1 MTAWIVFL
9 VYMEVYSLGVMLL
22 AKKCGLRKYGLC
34 LIPFVSFFYVDRIL
48 GGFSV
53 CGIRVKSMGKLVIK
67 LAIVCLFA
75 TVYAYWGLTHLTAD
89 NSAPLVEVM
98 WVPAAFGMVVFWL
111 TTVFS
116 AVRILF
122 VLRASFRFDWL
133 VCALFV
139 TVPFLFMFVQ
149 NRGERFGRS
158 AAHGA

>member
-9 VYMEVYSLGVMLL
+9 AYMEVYSAGVMLL
-22 AKKCGLRKYGLC
+22 AKRCNLRKYGLC

-53 CGIRVKSMGKLVIK
+53 CGIRVKSLGKLVIK
-67 LAIVCLFA
+67 LAIVCLLA
-75 TVYAYWGLTHLTAD
+75 TIYANWGLTHLNAE

-98 WVPAAFGMVVFWL
+98 WVPVAFSMIVFWL

-122 VLRASFRFDWL
+122 EMRASFRLDWL

-139 TVPFLFMFVQ
+139 TVPFLFMFVR
-149 NRGERFGRS
+149 NRGERFARGVALS
-158 AAHGA
+158 A